1 MRAPTKHIDNL
12 VLKCLSF
19 SYHRTTLSLLYDVF
33 LHWMHHKFCVF
44 SFSFFP
50 SLPVQMSYL
59 EIVSFA
65 SCTAV
70 VLQVLLA
77 DWSIPNTYF

>member
-1 MRAPTKHIDNL
+1 MT
-12 VLKCLSF
+12 SF
-19 SYHRTTLSLLYDVF
+19 CTGRIISS
-33 LHWMHHKFCVF
+33 VF

-50 SLPVQMSYL
+50 SLLVQMSYL

-77 DWSIPNTYF
+77 DWSIPDTYFRGLP